1 MSRHS
6 VLQNYCP
13 NHVSANTFLSFYRGE
28 ANFCRHRFLERSKC
42 LSIFIDSESDAGL
55 AAADVHPETDAVAG
69 EMIEIER
76 LAVDDM
82 QALKRVARLQA
93 RIGCGDNL
101 KPSTAFISRG
111 AFAVGKPS
119 QQEGIPRLKVGNHVD
134 ARGAHGSTLNPGI
147 S

>member
-1 MSRHS
+1 
-6 VLQNYCP
+6 
-13 NHVSANTFLSFYRGE
+13 
-28 ANFCRHRFLERSKC
+28 
-42 LSIFIDSESDAGL
+42 
-55 AAADVHPETDAVAG
+55 
-69 EMIEIER
+69 MIEIER

-101 KPSTAFISRG
+101 KPSIAFISRG
-111 AFAVGKPS
+111 AFAVGKLS